1 MIQPA
6 TSLAMFDHASRSLP
20 LKANGSPTLR
30 TALPIR
36 RPDFGTYSR
45 YGWLGEIARSSS
57 SQMRNSSRSS
67 ACCTLR
73 QKCLHQLRWPAMFRR
88 SSMSREYTW
97 GGVFRY
103 VATASLYFI
112 QELTYLVGYSWT
124 SASLLRWM
132 DGTKCNLILGGYGSI
147 RRRRQ
152 ARVHHLGLHQ
162 VRMIY
167 VVRISPH

>member
-1 MIQPA
+1 
-6 TSLAMFDHASRSLP
+6 
-20 LKANGSPTLR
+20 
-30 TALPIR
+30 
-36 RPDFGTYSR
+36 
-45 YGWLGEIARSSS
+45 
-57 SQMRNSSRSS
+57 
-67 ACCTLR
+67 
-73 QKCLHQLRWPAMFRR
+73 
-88 SSMSREYTW
+88 MSREYTW